1 MGTVF
6 IFEGKIPV
14 FKKQVPNRCKWLFYS
29 FDNTLTNCMSISQ
42 QCFICILFEVLQY
55 LVFSSGL
62 MKGFCQLLRMC
73 LNFVHFASCPF
84 PLLLCIYQQSFEM
97 LFSQPPFFFIT
108 LYFTV
113 SALKVSVYILDAV
126 FKCVWITVLGKLS
139 YRSLKTLPDLNVN
152 MI

>member
-1 MGTVF
+1 MVVLQFWQHPYQLHVNITTVF
-6 IFEGKIPV
+6 YLYFVWGVTISSIFLRINEGILPIVKDV
-14 FKKQVPNRCKWLFYS
+14 SEFC
-29 FDNTLTNCMSISQ
+29 TL
-42 QCFICILFEVLQY
+42 
-55 LVFSSGL
+55 
-62 MKGFCQLLRMC
+62 CQLS
-73 LNFVHFASCPF
+73 FPF
-84 PLLLCIYQQSFEM
+84 ITVYIPTVLWNA
-97 LFSQPPFFFIT
+97 LFTATFFFIT